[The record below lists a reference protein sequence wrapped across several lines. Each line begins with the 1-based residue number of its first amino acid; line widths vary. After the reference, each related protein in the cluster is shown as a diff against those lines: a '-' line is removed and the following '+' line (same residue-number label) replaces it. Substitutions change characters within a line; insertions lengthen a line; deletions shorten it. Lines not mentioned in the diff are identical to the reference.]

1 MDELEQALIR
11 SRLTDDDDDI
21 DQDDN
26 VDNTLSD
33 DDKYLIENSI
43 ELIKV
48 VTSYDV
54 INHVIL
60 LFRCVQN
67 VYQTYQE
74 LLPNMVI
81 L

>member
-1 MDELEQALIR
+1 MDELEQALSG
-11 SRLTDDDDDI
+11 SRLTDDDDDDI

-67 VYQTYQE
+67 V
-74 LLPNMVI
+74 
-81 L
+81 

>member
-1 MDELEQALIR
+1 MDELEQALSG

-54 INHVIL
+54 INYVIL
-60 LFRCVQN
+60 LFICVQN